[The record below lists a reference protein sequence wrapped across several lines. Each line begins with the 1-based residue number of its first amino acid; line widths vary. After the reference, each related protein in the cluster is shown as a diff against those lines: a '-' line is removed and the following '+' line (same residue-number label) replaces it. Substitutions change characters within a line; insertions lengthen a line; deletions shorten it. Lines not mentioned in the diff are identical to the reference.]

1 MNYFF
6 NSANENIIVYNGEF
20 LSEDI
25 RDNVTRSIENLFNN
39 CISIYDRK
47 VYRSNHCIW
56 YILSKN
62 MPEYFLITSLKNVF
76 AKAIN
81 KEILKNT
88 LQSHPTILQNYAI
101 PQSYL
106 YLNFIQDLSSTL
118 VNTQDVNYDNF
129 DLLS

>member
-20 LSEDI
+20 LPEDI

-39 CISIYDRK
+39 CISIYDQK
-47 VYRSNHCIW
+47 IYRSNHCIW

-88 LQSHPTILQNYAI
+88 LQSNPNILQNFAI

-106 YLNFIQDLSSTL
+106 YLNFIHDLSSIL
-118 VNTQDVNYDNF
+118 INTQDVNYDNF